1 MENSYNYVRTTI
13 VARRSDI
20 MLLKL
25 SPLKRI
31 SKFKNRYMNTY
42 TLLKKETRERNHVT
56 KKIMQLSM
64 LRLLP
69 LSFALKEV
77 NPNDL

>member
-1 MENSYNYVRTTI
+1 
-13 VARRSDI
+13 

-56 KKIMQLSM
+56 KNIMQLSM

-77 NPNDL
+77 NPKDL

>member
-1 MENSYNYVRTTI
+1 
-13 VARRSDI
+13 
-20 MLLKL
+20 MLLKF

>member
-1 MENSYNYVRTTI
+1 
-13 VARRSDI
+13 
-20 MLLKL
+20 MLLKF

-77 NPNDL
+77 NPKDL

>member
-1 MENSYNYVRTTI
+1 
-13 VARRSDI
+13 

-77 NPNDL
+77 NPKDL

>member
-1 MENSYNYVRTTI
+1 
-13 VARRSDI
+13 

-42 TLLKKETRERNHVT
+42 TLLKKETQERNHVT

-77 NPNDL
+77 NPKDL

>member
-1 MENSYNYVRTTI
+1 
-13 VARRSDI
+13 

>member
-1 MENSYNYVRTTI
+1 
-13 VARRSDI
+13 

-56 KKIMQLSM
+56 KNIMQLSM